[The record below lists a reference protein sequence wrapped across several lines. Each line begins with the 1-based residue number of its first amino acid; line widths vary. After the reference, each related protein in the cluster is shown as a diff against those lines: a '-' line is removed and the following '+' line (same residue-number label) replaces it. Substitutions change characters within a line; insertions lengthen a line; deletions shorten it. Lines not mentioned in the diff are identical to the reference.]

1 MAVTLT
7 RVICLVQW
15 ANTEK
20 KGGRGSE
27 KMKVNGRGKVEIRT
41 KNSWQQTKHAWLY
54 SDLLKALNR
63 KPFGALGSQQTGP

>member
-1 MAVTLT
+1 
-7 RVICLVQW
+7 
-15 ANTEK
+15 
-20 KGGRGSE
+20 
-27 KMKVNGRGKVEIRT
+27 MKVNGRGKVEIRT